1 MAGIH
6 YEQVF
11 LTVGSESAISLRS
24 VLLLEETGVSGE
36 NQKLSQVTDKLYHV
50 YRVCVAMRGIRSH
63 TFQILNEFVKRG
75 TRGEHADHYTTA
87 MGFAS

>member
-1 MAGIH
+1 M
-6 YEQVF
+6 
-11 LTVGSESAISLRS
+11 
-24 VLLLEETGVSGE
+24 LEETEVSGE

-75 TRGEHADHYTTA
+75 TVREPMVAYIDCQK
-87 MGFAS
+87 